1 MYKRTNNELS
11 GYASIDKPWLKWY
24 DENALKETIPS
35 ISLHEYIYR
44 ENKDRLDN
52 IAVSF
57 FEKTIT
63 YGEVFDNIEIVYKAF
78 LSYGIKK
85 GDIVSVCIPNI
96 PEAIYIF
103 YALNKIGAICNYV
116 DPRANMNVM
125 AYHIRIAKSELLITI
140 SDCYE
145 IFKKIKKEAEIK
157 HIAVLNVV
165 ESLNK
170 YNGIDIAD
178 ETDYT
183 WEQFINAEND
193 YKIEQFD
200 VDDNCPACILHT
212 GGTTGTPKGALLSN
226 KNFHS
231 LVKQWKYLGLPYE
244 AQKTLLSL
252 MPPFVSFGLTANMHV
267 PLCYGM
273 ELILIPEYNPLKV
286 VDQIAK
292 YHPNCIPASPA
303 HWEEILVNKRI
314 RRMDLS
320 FLEIAFVG
328 GDIISTKLERGL
340 NKLFEETNA
349 NICLINA
356 YGMTETT
363 TAISVPFNEKVRH
376 EGSVGV
382 PLPQT
387 VVGIFDDDCNELK
400 YGELGE
406 ICVRSNSVMLEYY
419 KSDETEQTL
428 ILHNDGNKW
437 MHTGDMGVISK
448 DGILYIKGRKKRIII
463 RYDGIKIYP
472 VEVENVIMQMSGV
485 RKCIVVGKKDK
496 RHLQGSFPVAYIVT
510 DSKEKDIIIQ
520 RAKDYSLDHI
530 IDYAVPEQF
539 FVLEDIPFTA
549 NGKIDYRFLENKANG
564 SM

>member
-1 MYKRTNNELS
+1 MYERTNNELT
-11 GYASIDKPWLKWY
+11 GYASVDKPWLKWY
-24 DENALKETIPS
+24 DENVITERIPT
-35 ISLHEYIYR
+35 ISLYDYIYR
-44 ENKDRLDN
+44 ENRDRLEN

-57 FEKTIT
+57 FEKTIS

-78 LSYGIKK
+78 LGYGVRQ

-116 DPRANMNVM
+116 DPRANVNVM
-125 AYHIRIAKSELLITI
+125 AYHIRIAKSDLLITI

-145 IFKKIKKEAEIK
+145 MFKGIKKDAEIK
-157 HIAVLNVV
+157 CIAVLNVV

-170 YNGIDIAD
+170 YKGTDITD
-178 ETDYT
+178 ETDCT
-183 WEQFINAEND
+183 WEQFIHVDENPE
-193 YKIEQFD
+193 IEKTE
-200 VDDNCPACILHT
+200 VDENCPACILHT

-231 LVKQWKYLGLPYE
+231 LVIQWKSLGLPYE
-244 AQKTLLSL
+244 AKKTLLSL

-303 HWEEILVNKRI
+303 HWEEILINKKI

-320 FLEIAFVG
+320 FLEVAFVG
-328 GDIISTKLERGL
+328 GDIISSKLERGL
-340 NKLFEETNA
+340 NKLFKATNA
-349 NICLINA
+349 NTSLINA

-363 TAISVPFNEKVRH
+363 TAISVPFSEKVRH

-387 VVGIFDDDCNELK
+387 IVGIFDDDCNELK
-400 YGELGE
+400 YDELGE

-428 ILHNDGNKW
+428 IIHNDGNRW
-437 MHTGDMGVISK
+437 MHTGDMGTISR
-448 DGILYIKGRKKRIII
+448 DGILTIKGRKKRIII

-472 VEVENVIMQMSGV
+472 VEVENVIMQIPEV
-485 RKCIVVGKKDK
+485 RKCIVVGKKDR
-496 RHLQGSFPVAYIVT
+496 RHLQGSFPVAYIII
-510 DSKEKDIIIQ
+510 DSSDKDTLIQ
-520 RAKDYSLDHI
+520 KAKDYSIDHI

-539 FVLEDIPFTA
+539 FVIEDIPFTA
-549 NGKIDYRFLENKANG
+549 NGKIDYRLLEDNAN
-564 SM
+564 SNI